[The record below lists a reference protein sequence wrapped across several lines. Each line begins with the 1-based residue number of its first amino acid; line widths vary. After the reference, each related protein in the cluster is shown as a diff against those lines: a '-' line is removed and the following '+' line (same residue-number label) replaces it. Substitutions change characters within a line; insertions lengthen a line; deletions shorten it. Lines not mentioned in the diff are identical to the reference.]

1 MVHLLVIKRI
11 IWMFIIFRR
20 WFSIKLNFFFS
31 IDQNI
36 LLFFLI
42 DWTFK
47 IESNTSLIH
56 GFQIVLFMKLFFH
69 KFLVNSVVKLAICFV
84 FMSHFDSTQLHF
96 LLQMFL
102 LQLYSLLHLLT
113 LAHITNLNTLIRYH
127 QPQVWTSC
135 FSGMTAFVFSWLL
148 PS

>member
-1 MVHLLVIKRI
+1 MVHLLVVKRI
-11 IWMFIIFRR
+11 ISMFIIFRR

-42 DWTFK
+42 DWAFK
-47 IESNTSLIH
+47 TESNTSLIH
-56 GFQIVLFMKLFFH
+56 GFQIMLFIKLFLH
-69 KFLVNSVVKLAICFV
+69 KFLVHSVVCFV

-96 LLQMFL
+96 LLRIFL
-102 LQLYSLLHLLT
+102 LLLYSLLHLPT
-113 LAHITNLNTLIRYH
+113 LAHITNLNTLIRFH

-135 FSGMTAFVFSWLL
+135 FSGMTAFVFSWLH